1 MVADLEAK
9 MEAERASNAQQL
21 LDKEAE
27 MKKLMENAGSDE
39 EMKKKL
45 LLEIA
50 ASKAQADNFQK
61 DKLQRLMAE
70 GIRQKNL

>member
-50 ASKAQADNFQK
+50 ASKAQADNF
-61 DKLQRLMAE
+61 
-70 GIRQKNL
+70 